1 MKIVLCMYT
10 AFVPHLVHVFN
21 GRLLDARVELIEI
34 QTCTH
39 SHFLTVPIV
48 NCTLPTEPC
57 NGAIVEY
64 ERLNETV
71 LEGTVLTY
79 QCDNGLSL
87 TGPNTITCTNT
98 GLEHWAWDNHVCR
111 SVIVCYPKIN
121 TVISHSFYCRSFVL
135 HFCNCRYQCGH
146 HFIVT
151 LVVGFLTGLLVMY
164 LFFRKKAVYF
174 PATEGHAN

>member
-34 QTCTH
+34 QTCAH

-98 GLEHWAWDNHVCR
+98 GVWSTEPEAIMC
-111 SVIVCYPKIN
+111 
-121 TVISHSFYCRSFVL
+121 
-135 HFCNCRYQCGH
+135 
-146 HFIVT
+146 
-151 LVVGFLTGLLVMY
+151 VGQ
-164 LFFRKKAVYF
+164 
-174 PATEGHAN
+174 